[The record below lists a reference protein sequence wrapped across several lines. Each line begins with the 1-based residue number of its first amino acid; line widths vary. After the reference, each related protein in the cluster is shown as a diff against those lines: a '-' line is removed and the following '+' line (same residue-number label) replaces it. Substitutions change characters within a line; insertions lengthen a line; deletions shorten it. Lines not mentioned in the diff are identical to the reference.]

1 MYDEYRLKD
10 LMTVKQAAQQRGVTT
25 GRIRQML
32 RAGTLGGVKVG
43 DVWLMPRKENNADRE
58 SEGYRNHHN
67 R

>member
-43 DVWLMPRKENNADRE
+43 DVWLMPRKENDADTDK
-58 SEGYRNHHN
+58 EG
-67 R
+67 

>member
-32 RAGTLGGVKVG
+32 RAGALGGVKVG
-43 DVWLMPRKENNADRE
+43 DVWLMPRKENNADPD
-58 SEGYRNHHN
+58 SEG
-67 R
+67 

>member
-43 DVWLMPRKENNADRE
+43 DVWLIPRKENDVDTHE
-58 SEGYRNHHN
+58 EG
-67 R
+67 

>member
-1 MYDEYRLKD
+1 MYDDYKLKD

-43 DVWLMPRKENNADRE
+43 DVWLIPRKENVDVNTHK
-58 SEGYRNHHN
+58 EG
-67 R
+67 

>member
-1 MYDEYRLKD
+1 MYDDYKLKD

-43 DVWLMPRKENNADRE
+43 DVWLIPRKEHNADLD
-58 SEGYRNHHN
+58 
-67 R
+67 

>member
-43 DVWLMPRKENNADRE
+43 DVWLMPRKENDVDTHE
-58 SEGYRNHHN
+58 EG
-67 R
+67 

>member
-43 DVWLMPRKENNADRE
+43 DVWLIPRKDTNAHTHK
-58 SEGYRNHHN
+58 EG
-67 R
+67 

>member
-43 DVWLMPRKENNADRE
+43 DVWLIPRKDTNAHTHE
-58 SEGYRNHHN
+58 EA
-67 R
+67 

>member
-43 DVWLMPRKENNADRE
+43 DVWLMPRKENNADPD
-58 SEGYRNHHN
+58 SEG
-67 R
+67 

>member
-10 LMTVKQAAQQRGVTT
+10 LMTVKQAAEKRGVTT

-43 DVWLMPRKENNADRE
+43 DVWLIPRKENNADTHEE
-58 SEGYRNHHN
+58 S
-67 R
+67 

>member
-10 LMTVKQAAQQRGVTT
+10 LMTVKQAAEQRGVTT

-43 DVWLMPRKENNADRE
+43 DVWLIPRKDTDAHTD
-58 SEGYRNHHN
+58 
-67 R
+67 

>member
-43 DVWLMPRKENNADRE
+43 DAWLMPRKENNADPD
-58 SEGYRNHHN
+58 SEG
-67 R
+67 

>member
-10 LMTVKQAAQQRGVTT
+10 LMTVKQAAQKRGVTT

-43 DVWLMPRKENNADRE
+43 DVWLIPKKENDVDTHK
-58 SEGYRNHHN
+58 EG
-67 R
+67 

>member
-25 GRIRQML
+25 GRVRQML

-43 DVWLMPRKENNADRE
+43 DVWLIPRKENDDANPD
-58 SEGYRNHHN
+58 SEG
-67 R
+67 